1 MNLDYFKIVI
11 YVYIDLV
18 WLHRFSCINHVY
30 AEYYDNRNC
39 KDWFCDRLNNQYTQ
53 NVCGFHN

>member
-11 YVYIDLV
+11 YGKNDLV
-18 WLHRFSCINHVY
+18 WLDRFSCINHVY

-39 KDWFCDRLNNQYTQ
+39 RDWFCDRL
-53 NVCGFHN
+53 